1 MVKQNLAGG
10 PRQGGQ
16 VNFLFRVVATVGF
29 VSTYTSRSES
39 HCVALYFK
47 YTFCVELWL
56 SLRRGTYRGTVTCL
70 PVLHLI
76 RYMLSFSCSYSS
88 YTIPN
93 IPGSQYLEYVDPRN
107 VLLLL

>member
-29 VSTYTSRSES
+29 VNTYTSRSES

-56 SLRRGTYRGTVTCL
+56 SLHAGTYRGTATRL
-70 PVLHLI
+70 AILQYSTLYLI
-76 RYMLSFSCSYSS
+76 RYFEVYIFFFVFVHNTQ
-88 YTIPN
+88 YTWKST
-93 IPGSQYLEYVDPRN
+93 PGIR
-107 VLLLL
+107 

>member
-1 MVKQNLAGG
+1 MKDSIFCFSCGG
-10 PRQGGQ
+10 DGWVREY
-16 VNFLFRVVATVGF
+16 VYKVFRV
-29 VSTYTSRSES
+29 
-39 HCVALYFK
+39 ALCGILYI
-47 YTFCVELWL
+47 CVELWL